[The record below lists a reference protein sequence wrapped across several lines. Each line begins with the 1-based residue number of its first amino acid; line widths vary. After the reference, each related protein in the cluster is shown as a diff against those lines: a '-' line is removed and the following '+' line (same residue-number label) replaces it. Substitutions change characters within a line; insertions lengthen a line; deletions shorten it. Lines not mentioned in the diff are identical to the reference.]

1 MFRAFCSKTINFI
14 ICGSRRLHF
23 LHNSKGHQK
32 FLVGSK
38 NLQMSWH
45 TRWQL
50 AMHLPSWSPVENRRI
65 YKSRFVRV
73 SVSVSVCQCVS
84 VSVTDYLKNRS
95 EDFSEIWY
103 EVGGKKYKK
112 HSTAVFLK
120 KFPVFSKTALFCQK
134 NAKNMVFDTLCK
146 KDSDNFSKNLIKCV
160 NKWPLCFGQKL

>member
-1 MFRAFCSKTINFI
+1 LYDSLGTLVSCHWLVIHSYIYTMIYSLFNDFNFFVSRFVSALCGLDFSFYYI
-14 ICGSRRLHF
+14 IRIIVIYKYC
-23 LHNSKGHQK
+23 
-32 FLVGSK
+32 
-38 NLQMSWH
+38 
-45 TRWQL
+45 
-50 AMHLPSWSPVENRRI
+50 WSPVENRRI
-65 YKSRFVRV
+65 YKSRFVCPSVRV
-73 SVSVSVCQCVS
+73 C
-84 VSVTDYLKNRS
+84 VTDYLGIRS

-146 KDSDNFSKNLIKCV
+146 NDSDNFSKNLIKCV

>member
-1 MFRAFCSKTINFI
+1 LEHISAI
-14 ICGSRRLHF
+14 ILSALSLKWYGTVLGGSVFGLTS
-23 LHNSKGHQK
+23 LLVPGWKPKGSIK
-32 FLVGSK
+32 AGLCVC
-38 NLQMSWH
+38 
-45 TRWQL
+45 
-50 AMHLPSWSPVENRRI
+50 PS
-65 YKSRFVRV
+65 VRP
-73 SVSVSVCQCVS
+73 CVRPC
-84 VSVTDYLKNRS
+84 VTDYLKNRS

-146 KDSDNFSKNLIKCV
+146 NDSDNFSKNLIKCV

>member
-1 MFRAFCSKTINFI
+1 VSHPWDFFRVPGLKCVSLWLLVPGWKPK
-14 ICGSRRLHF
+14 GSI
-23 LHNSKGHQK
+23 KAG
-32 FLVGSK
+32 
-38 NLQMSWH
+38 
-45 TRWQL
+45 
-50 AMHLPSWSPVENRRI
+50 PC
-65 YKSRFVRV
+65 VRV
-73 SVSVSVCQCVS
+73 SVSPSVRMC
-84 VSVTDYLKNRS
+84 VTDYLKNRS

-146 KDSDNFSKNLIKCV
+146 NDSDNFSKNLIKCV